1 VEEAKRREKEEL
13 KRERQQ
19 LFFNRKQ
26 QLAQVKALE
35 AKLARSKQFQDWRSA
50 QIPLLNFIKTKAQPA
65 IYYLP
70 KRSTP
75 ETDTLLQG
83 SSKELKGLYSF

>member
-1 VEEAKRREKEEL
+1 M
-13 KRERQQ
+13 
-19 LFFNRKQ
+19 FINRKQ

-35 AKLARSKQFQDWRSA
+35 AKLTRSRQFQDWRSA
-50 QIPLLNFIKTKAQPA
+50 QIPLLSYIKTKTQPA

-75 ETDTLLQG
+75 ETDTLLQE
-83 SSKELKGLYSF
+83 SSKALKGLYYYFKTA